1 MAHYETAFWD
11 SDLSDNEPFEKWEA
25 AGSTDAATR
34 ANKLWKKR
42 LAEFE
47 APKLDEGIR
56 DGLRDY
62 VTAKKADMPDA
73 WY

>member
-1 MAHYETAFWD
+1 M
-11 SDLSDNEPFEKWEA
+11 
-25 AGSTDAATR
+25 TDAATR
-34 ANKLWKKR
+34 ANALWKKR

-56 DGLRDY
+56 DGLQEFVD
-62 VTAKKADMPDA
+62 AKKASMADA